1 MFRRFFSSLE
11 HLKRYKQTVKEFYTF
26 TTISKGN
33 IFLDLIATGHVIVRS
48 QFIRGSILT
57 AVWHLRKKIRNKLGL
72 SCAKLSQRCVK
83 FGPIYVKEF
92 FQKILGQEIFLVK
105 KYFWLKKF

>member
-33 IFLDLIATGHVIVRS
+33 IFLGLIATGHVIVKTTIS
-48 QFIRGSILT
+48 PGIHFNSSL
-57 AVWHLRKKIRNKLGL
+57 A
-72 SCAKLSQRCVK
+72 
-83 FGPIYVKEF
+83 
-92 FQKILGQEIFLVK
+92 
-105 KYFWLKKF
+105 LKKKNQKYEAT